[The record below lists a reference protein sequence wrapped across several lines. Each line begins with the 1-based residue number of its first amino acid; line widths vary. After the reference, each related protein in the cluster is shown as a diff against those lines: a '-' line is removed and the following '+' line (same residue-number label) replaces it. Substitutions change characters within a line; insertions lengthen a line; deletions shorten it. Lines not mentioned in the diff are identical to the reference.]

1 MTGVTL
7 IINLS
12 SRPSF
17 FLKFSVLVL
26 AVVVEEQVDADGAV
40 VALGEPRVAV
50 AAVAAAAAAALDHV
64 PVGGCRTGRVPRFAV
79 TVTVVRAI
87 ILVDSLLRSQ

>member
-1 MTGVTL
+1 MTWVTL

-50 AAVAAAAAAALDHV
+50 AAFAFAHV
-64 PVGGCRTGRVPRFAV
+64 PVELGRVGRVVPRLI
-79 TVTVVRAI
+79 TVVVDVLAI